1 MYCLGVMGQVIFDY
15 NRQLSLLSGGH
26 CITKYCDVTKSLN
39 LESHNKVS
47 PKMNRYREERNGTFQ
62 FSKFFAR
69 RNFFVDGVH

>member
-47 PKMNRYREERNGTFQ
+47 PKMNRYREEPNGTFQ
-62 FSKFFAR
+62 FSKFLREEIFS
-69 RNFFVDGVH
+69 